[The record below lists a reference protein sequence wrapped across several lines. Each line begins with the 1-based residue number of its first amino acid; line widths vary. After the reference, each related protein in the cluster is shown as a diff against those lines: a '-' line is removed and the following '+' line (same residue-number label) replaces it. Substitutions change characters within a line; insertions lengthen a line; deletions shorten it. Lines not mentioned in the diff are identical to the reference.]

1 MTRSRERTEHA
12 VSPVVGVMLMLVVTI
27 IIAAV
32 VSAFAGGITSE
43 TEKAPTAQI
52 KASYSQSRGMTMEN
66 LGPDTINCQGVTV
79 WTRLSES
86 FGQAEHGTWQINK
99 TFILNVK
106 DVTKVGTFTT
116 NTTPPS
122 GAWWRFAGFSGV
134 KTWSPGEVMY
144 ILPPY
149 HLSNNT
155 QVGMTSYTSYAYN
168 FTGSLGKE
176 FWLELKTTDGKVFAK
191 TKVRI
196 EP

>member
-1 MTRSRERTEHA
+1 MIRKIQSADSA

-43 TEKAPTAQI
+43 TEKAPNVQI
-52 KASYSQSRGMTMEN
+52 KATYSQSRGMTMEN
-66 LGPDTINCQGVTV
+66 LGPDTINTQAITV

-99 TFILNVK
+99 TFILNVP
-106 DVTKVGTFTT
+106 DVSKVGTFTT
-116 NTTPPS
+116 STNPPS
-122 GAWWRFAGFSGV
+122 GAWWRYAGLSGV

-144 ILPPY
+144 VMPPY

-155 QVGMTSYTSYAYN
+155 QVGMTYYSSYAYN
-168 FTGSLGKE
+168 FTGNLNKE

-191 TKVRI
+191 TKVKI